1 MPPRI
6 HVISPDRAD
15 GGGGD
20 GRNGGGVGQSRK
32 PFKTMIN
39 TATDNIQYRGDVARN
54 IYQKN
59 NQIYRRPESEHYKV
73 Q

>member
-1 MPPRI
+1 
-6 HVISPDRAD
+6 
-15 GGGGD
+15 
-20 GRNGGGVGQSRK
+20 
-32 PFKTMIN
+32 MIN

-73 Q
+73 KCSYYVFIISLDIF